1 MLRSPRVLT
10 CVDVVIFKPPCGD
23 VYGEYGHHPLKWYFK
38 GEGKLL
44 SDHDH
49 HLSETSAIV
58 VNNGPS

>member
-1 MLRSPRVLT
+1 MWMLLYPNLH
-10 CVDVVIFKPPCGD
+10 VVMYN
-23 VYGEYGHHPLKWYFK
+23 YGEYGHHPLKWYFK